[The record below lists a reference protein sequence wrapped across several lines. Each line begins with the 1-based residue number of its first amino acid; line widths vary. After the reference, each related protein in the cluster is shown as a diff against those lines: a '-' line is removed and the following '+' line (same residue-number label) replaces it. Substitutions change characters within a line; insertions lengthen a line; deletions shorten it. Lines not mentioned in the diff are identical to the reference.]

1 MLAQKLAKVPLPTR
15 EEEAT
20 AWDLQEQK
28 WAAQEEED
36 NANKAELE
44 LELNERQSFI
54 TRMTEAGQTSVQVI
68 THTAWSLRQPLNPKP

>member
-68 THTAWSLRQPLNPKP
+68 THTAW